1 MSVSNRLAL
10 LVIDMQQG
18 LFANE
23 QSRYRSANVVAN
35 INLLIHHC
43 HHHSQPVIF
52 IQHDGPEDDPLEP
65 HTEGWQILPQLR
77 RAPQDHLIRK
87 TACDAFYNTG
97 LEALLREQG
106 IREFVICGCATDY
119 CVDATIKN
127 GVSRGYHITVAED
140 AHTTANRPAA
150 DAQILINHHNDVWR
164 NFIAPANP
172 LAVKRT
178 ETILENWKAN

>member
-1 MSVSNRLAL
+1 
-10 LVIDMQQG
+10 
-18 LFANE
+18 
-23 QSRYRSANVVAN
+23 
-35 INLLIHHC
+35 
-43 HHHSQPVIF
+43 VIF
-52 IQHDGPEDDPLEP
+52 IQH
-65 HTEGWQILPQLR
+65 TEAGGWKREAKGLR
-77 RAPQDHLIRK
+77 CCLNSISLLARFVTK